1 LSRSDPLA
9 TYNAILAPKVVSIQ
23 DHVQNFFFS
32 FLEIGH
38 HFPHLICKASALWY
52 RQKKKGEV
60 KKKMFRRVNKMLLNR
75 ISVTQAKI
83 PDIFLHRREFSV
95 TGEIF
100 KTGRLM
106 PEKSLHTKI
115 RVERDRV

>member
-1 LSRSDPLA
+1 
-9 TYNAILAPKVVSIQ
+9 
-23 DHVQNFFFS
+23 
-32 FLEIGH
+32 
-38 HFPHLICKASALWY
+38 
-52 RQKKKGEV
+52 
-60 KKKMFRRVNKMLLNR
+60 MLLNR